1 MEYPFRSKL
10 ITSLYSAFICSSLFS
25 KRLEHLGDALFLLFH
40 VWVNIEIKGCC
51 DVGMTEQYAYG
62 LVVAVAFN
70 AACRKVVMR
79 SVPLIR

>member
-1 MEYPFRSKL
+1 M
-10 ITSLYSAFICSSLFS
+10 CSLFP
-25 KRLEHLGDALFLLFH
+25 KRLEHLVDAFFLLLH
-40 VWVNIEIKGCC
+40 VRVNIEIKGCS
-51 DVGMTEQYAYG
+51 DVGMTEQYAYS

>member
-1 MEYPFRSKL
+1 M
-10 ITSLYSAFICSSLFS
+10 
-25 KRLEHLGDALFLLFH
+25 
-40 VWVNIEIKGCC
+40 NIEIKGCC
-51 DVGMTEQYAYG
+51 DVGMAEKHAYG

>member
-1 MEYPFRSKL
+1 MEYPLRSKL

-25 KRLEHLGDALFLLFH
+25 KRLEHLVDALFLLFH
-40 VWVNIEIKGCC
+40 VRVNIEIKGCC
-51 DVGMTEQYAYG
+51 NIGMTEQYAYG